1 MAAHGRIG
9 ETMRKSVQRVQR
21 AGRGGDTRLAHV
33 NPREQRMLK
42 ASGGSGKINS
52 KTGLKSFEGGGRD
65 GSTVVRRFR
74 AADAPSKPG
83 PFVVG
88 SGTKTETTAG
98 APVREGRGGLVT
110 TRARTPLPAAVPIP
124 KPAAPA
130 VARAPDVSPV
140 ATAAPKATP
149 IGKSFIGAVNRSPG
163 NTGSTA
169 LSAASIRRA
178 KIAGTKRADIIVNV
192 DESGL

>member
-1 MAAHGRIG
+1 MAAHGKIG
-9 ETMRKSVQRVQR
+9 EPMRKSVQRVQR
-21 AGRGGDTRLAHV
+21 AGKGGDTRLAHV

-52 KTGLKSFEGGGRD
+52 KTGLKAFDGGGGGVSD
-65 GSTVVRRFR
+65 GSNVVRRFR
-74 AADAPSKPG
+74 KADAPPPSLLRSVPTATPASKP
-83 PFVVG
+83 V
-88 SGTKTETTAG
+88 A
-98 APVREGRGGLVT
+98 
-110 TRARTPLPAAVPIP
+110 P

-130 VARAPDVSPV
+130 VARVPDISPV

-149 IGKSFIGAVNRSPG
+149 IGQSFIGAVNRSSG

-169 LSAASIRRA
+169 ISAASIRRA